1 MSSCD
6 VMQAALLDEALPR
19 PDALEAHLASCAAC
33 RAVAA
38 AHRSALRLSGQAPV
52 LPSRRPLPE
61 VRRRAGVVV
70 GLTIAFAGAV
80 GWWQLEKPP
89 APRPVF
95 VEQLALPQPEP
106 EGVQVVADDDAPPEQ
121 ALVAL
126 AALQLDA
133 EATLRRDARLDALDL
148 RFFGALPVWT
158 APTRTRPLRPLGKLA
173 SPIVLTQED
182 SP

>member
-1 MSSCD
+1 
-6 VMQAALLDEALPR
+6 MQAALLDEALPR
-19 PDALEAHLASCAAC
+19 PAALEAHLASCAEC

-38 AHRSALRLSGQAPV
+38 AHRSALRLSGEAPV
-52 LPSRRPLPE
+52 LPARRPLAE

-80 GWWQLEKPP
+80 GWWQLEKTP
-89 APRPVF
+89 APRPAL
-95 VEQLALPQPEP
+95 VEQVAAPRPEP
-106 EGVQVVADDDAPPEQ
+106 EGVQVVADDDEVPEQ

-133 EATLRRDARLDALDL
+133 EVTVHRDARIDALDV